1 MLTLFKE
8 GWLVLRIGYYSIA
21 MKQMG
26 VSHKDYPDVFIHV
39 TYLREQ
45 VNSLRGFQCNTSN

>member
-8 GWLVLRIGYYSIA
+8 GWLVLRIGYYSLA

-26 VSHKDYPDVFIHV
+26 VSHKDYPEVMLHV
-39 TYLREQ
+39 LGLRDRINEI
-45 VNSLRGFQCNTSN
+45 RGFAS